1 MRLAERAGICY
12 TASMTL
18 TECKRALE
26 EIGVQPTKSLG
37 QNFLVDQNILRIII
51 DSAEI
56 SRGEAVVEI
65 GPGLGVL
72 TAGLLE
78 AGAEV
83 KAIEKDERLVE
94 FLKRR
99 FARRRNLELIHADA
113 LTTDFP
119 ADSNGRK
126 LVANLP
132 YSISTAILKRF
143 VESPSPPARM
153 VLMLQREVGER
164 LAASPGTDEYGIL
177 TVFTQVKYRVQLRHV
192 VTRRCFYPPPDVD
205 SAIII
210 LDHAP
215 HPMLAEVDAREFH
228 DLVQAGFGQRRKQF
242 AKLLRQAGH
251 PPARIAEAFAA
262 VGLEEQIRAE
272 AVAVGQFLQLAREFH
287 EGRNL

>member
-1 MRLAERAGICY
+1 MRLAACAGICY
-12 TASMTL
+12 TAFMTL
-18 TECKRALE
+18 SECKRALE

-37 QNFLVDQNILRIII
+37 QNFLVDQNILRILIE
-51 DSAEI
+51 SAAI
-56 SRGEAVVEI
+56 SHGEAVVEI

-83 KAIEKDERLVE
+83 KAIEKDGRLVQ

-113 LTTDFP
+113 LTV
-119 ADSNGRK
+119 DSLATSNARK
-126 LVANLP
+126 VVANLP

-143 VESPSPPARM
+143 VESPVPPTRM

-164 LAASPGTDEYGIL
+164 LAASPGTDDYGIL

-205 SAIII
+205 SAIVI

-215 HPMLAEVDAREFH
+215 HPLLGAASEEAFH
-228 DLVQAGFGQRRKQF
+228 QLVQIGFGQRRKQF

-251 PPARIAEAFAA
+251 DPERISIAFAA
-262 VGLEEQIRAE
+262 VGLEEHVRAE
-272 AVAVGQFLQLAREFH
+272 AVSVGQFLRLAKEFH